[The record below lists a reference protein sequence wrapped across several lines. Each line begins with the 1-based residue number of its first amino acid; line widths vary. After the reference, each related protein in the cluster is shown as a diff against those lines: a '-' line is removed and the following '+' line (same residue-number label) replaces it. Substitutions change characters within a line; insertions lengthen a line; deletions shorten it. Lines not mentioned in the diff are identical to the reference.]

1 MITRSP
7 GPRPRGKRRR
17 IGAAEFKARCLQLLD
32 HVKHSGEELEITK
45 RGELVAIVSPPRVG
59 QTQIF
64 GLFRGRM
71 EITGD
76 IVHCDTSDEWDAMK

>member
-1 MITRSP
+1 MVARGSP
-7 GPRPRGKRRR
+7 SRPRPKRRR

-45 RGELVAIVSPPRVG
+45 RGELVAIVAPPR
-59 QTQIF
+59 QTRTQIL
-64 GLFRGRM
+64 GLFRGRF

-76 IVHCDTSDEWDAMK
+76 IVGVDTTDDWESAR